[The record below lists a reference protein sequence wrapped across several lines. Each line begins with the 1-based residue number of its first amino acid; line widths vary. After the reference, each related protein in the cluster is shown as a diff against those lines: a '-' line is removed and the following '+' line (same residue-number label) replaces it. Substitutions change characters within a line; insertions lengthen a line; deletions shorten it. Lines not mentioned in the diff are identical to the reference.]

1 MYNKENKSIA
11 QLFKEYC
18 DKIDK
23 ATKRNKGSFLIC
35 SQELANVL
43 NKATNEQTR

>member
-1 MYNKENKSIA
+1 MSKLDKSTA

-23 ATKRNKGSFLIC
+23 ATKTNKRSFLVC

-43 NKATNEQTR
+43 NKVTNEQPR

>member
-1 MYNKENKSIA
+1 MNKLYKTIA
-11 QLFKEYC
+11 QLYKEYC

-23 ATKRNKGSFLIC
+23 STKTNRGTFIVC

-43 NKATNEQTR
+43 NKIQNEKI